1 VDGLRQPS
9 AIAARGGHKNW
20 RNTLTKDYSHET
32 RAIYHAQHSRI
43 AADERAMSR
52 FINMFSEEYF
62 GLPKGWFAD
71 KSIVDAGCGSTG
83 KVLIALHRMGATR
96 LHGFDLDTDFIP
108 TAQAST
114 RAHGVPDGVV
124 TLKSGSVLDAPY
136 PDASFDFVCCHGVLL
151 HLNSIEESR
160 KGFAELVRITK
171 PGGYLYTVF
180 GISGGALEQ
189 AIYPALREHY
199 RRTPAFKSFIDGIK
213 PADLQAIVDLVMTGL
228 AEHEGEHI
236 DLSAFKALL
245 DTDLCVTMQN
255 ILQAPVRL
263 SIPEPM
269 ILEMYGDQF
278 DQPRRLRRYV
288 KRTNI
293 RRFLAPLH
301 YATPDNT
308 TLQLWYGSGNLEF
321 IARKKM

>member
-1 VDGLRQPS
+1 M
-9 AIAARGGHKNW
+9 
-20 RNTLTKDYSHET
+20 T
-32 RAIYHAQHSRI
+32 
-43 AADERAMSR
+43 R

-96 LHGFDLDTDFIP
+96 LNGFDLDTDFIP
-108 TAQAST
+108 TVHAST

-124 TLKSGSVLDAPY
+124 RLKSGSVLEAPY

-213 PADLQAIVDLVMTGL
+213 PADLQAMVDLVTTGL
-228 AEHEGEHI
+228 TEHEGEHV

-245 DTDLCVTMQN
+245 DTDLCVTIQN

-278 DQPRRLRRYV
+278 DQPRRLCRYV
-288 KRTNI
+288 KRSNV
-293 RRFLAPLH
+293 RRFFAPLH
-301 YATPDNT
+301 YATPDNA

>member
-1 VDGLRQPS
+1 MRIRRV
-9 AIAARGGHKNW
+9 
-20 RNTLTKDYSHET
+20 TLTKDYSHET

-43 AADERAMSR
+43 ADDERAMNR
-52 FINMFSEEYF
+52 FISMFSEEYF
-62 GLPKGWFAD
+62 NLPKGWFAD

-83 KVLIALHRMGATR
+83 KVLIALHRMGATN

-108 TAQAST
+108 TAQASI

-124 TLKSGSVLDAPY
+124 ALRSASVLEAPY

-151 HLNSIEESR
+151 HLNSIEECR

-189 AIYPALREHY
+189 SIYPALREHY
-199 RRTPAFKSFIDGIK
+199 RRTPEFKFFIDAIK
-213 PADLQAIVDLVMTGL
+213 PADFHAIVDLIAAGL
-228 AEHEGEHI
+228 SEHEGERNG
-236 DLSAFKALL
+236 LSAFKSLL
-245 DTDLCVTMQN
+245 DTDLCVTIQN

-263 SIPEPM
+263 QVPETT
-269 ILEMYGDQF
+269 IFEMYGDRF

-288 KRTNI
+288 KRENI

-301 YATPDNT
+301 YATPDNA

-321 IARKKM
+321 IARKKP